1 MHKKLDIASL
11 ERVLERPIDTEEE
24 YCIEQWEKGKALQE
38 IQSFFGWEVVLEM
51 LQSYV
56 LKALKDLAE
65 TDPSQEQDVRAQ
77 QAVAFA
83 ANRLYK
89 NFRADVERAINAA
102 KSPPQ
107 VVLEQLKRNT
117 SGLPLGL

>member
-1 MHKKLDIASL
+1 MHNRLDVASL
-11 ERVLERPIDTEEE
+11 ERVLGRPVNSEEE
-24 YCIEQWEKGKALQE
+24 YRIEQWEKGKALQE
-38 IQSFFGWEVVLEM
+38 IQNFFGWEVVLEI

-89 NFRADVERAINAA
+89 NFRADVDRAIKAA
-102 KSPPQ
+102 KSPPR
-107 VVLEQLKRNT
+107 VVLEQLKHKT